1 MAKILVIDD
10 SKFSRKIAA
19 VALRRG
25 GHEVIEAEDGQEGL
39 NAVETSDPDC
49 VVCDLL
55 MPHLDGIGFLER
67 LRGGGSSLS
76 VIIASADV
84 QASSRV
90 RCEELGISAFLNKPY
105 QGADL
110 ARAVEQALLGGE
122 SI

>member
-10 SKFSRKIAA
+10 SKFSRKVATL
-19 VALRRG
+19 ALRG
-25 GHEVIEAEDGQEGL
+25 SGHEVIEAEDGQKGL
-39 NAVETSDPDC
+39 DAVDALNPDC
-49 VVCDLL
+49 VICDLL
-55 MPHLDGIGFLER
+55 MPNLNGIGFLER
-67 LRGGGSSLS
+67 LRGSGSSLS

-90 RCEELGISAFLNKPY
+90 RCKELGISAFLNKPY

-110 ARAVEQALLGGE
+110 VRAVEQALLGGE

>member
-25 GHEVIEAEDGQEGL
+25 GHEVIEAEDGQKGL
-39 NAVETSDPDC
+39 DAVDALNPDC
-49 VVCDLL
+49 VICDLL
-55 MPHLDGIGFLER
+55 MPNLNGIGFLER

>member
-10 SKFSRKIAA
+10 SKFSRKVATL
-19 VALRRG
+19 ALRG
-25 GHEVIEAEDGQEGL
+25 SGHEVIEAEDGQKGL
-39 NAVETSDPDC
+39 DAVDALNPDC
-49 VVCDLL
+49 VICDLL
-55 MPHLDGIGFLER
+55 MPNLNGIGFLER

-76 VIIASADV
+76 VIKASADV

>member
-25 GHEVIEAEDGQEGL
+25 RHEVSEAEDGQKGL
-39 NAVETSDPDC
+39 DAVDALNPDC
-49 VVCDLL
+49 VICDLL
-55 MPHLDGIGFLER
+55 MPNLNGIGFLER

-105 QGADL
+105 EGADL